1 MDAHLANALIPII
14 AILATFGCPVAL
26 VFVFKWFKLKD
37 RELQLDAELRK
48 DAGAA
53 LEARVQRLE
62 SILLQ
67 IEPHL
72 VPPQVGDAS
81 MTRARLEEPAERPA
95 ELLPLLQ
102 KDRSG

>member
-1 MDAHLANALIPII
+1 MDSRLAESLIPII

-26 VFVFKWFKLKD
+26 VFVFKWFKLKE
-37 RELQLDAELRK
+37 RELQLDSDLRK

-72 VPPQVGDAS
+72 VPPHES
-81 MTRARLEEPAERPA
+81 NRARLEEPAERPA

>member
-1 MDAHLANALIPII
+1 MDSHLADALIPII

-37 RELQLDAELRK
+37 RELQLDTELRK
-48 DAGAA
+48 DASNA

-72 VPPQVGDAS
+72 SPPDYSRQ
-81 MTRARLEEPAERPA
+81 RLEEPAERPA

>member
-1 MDAHLANALIPII
+1 MDERVLQMIIPIV
-14 AILATFGCPVAL
+14 AILAVFGCPVAVIFL
-26 VFVFKWFKLKD
+26 FKWFKLKD

-48 DAGAA
+48 DATNA

-72 VPPQVGDAS
+72 SPPDYSRQ
-81 MTRARLEEPAERPA
+81 RLEEPAERPA